1 LVRVHTELDSGI
13 DGEAMAKKRRK
24 STISLGTDA
33 DKVDEGALA
42 LYLEDIKNHPL
53 LTRAEEA
60 ELARRIREGDQL
72 ALEKLVRSNLRFV
85 VSVAKKYQ
93 NLGMTLPDLIA
104 EGNVGLVRAAQ
115 KFDETKGVKF
125 ISYAVWWIRQAI
137 LKALAENSKTFRLP
151 INRATT
157 LNKISKKEAELTQKL
172 GREPKP
178 EEVAEAMEMDVEE
191 VRKLMNVSRKSLSLD
206 APLFEGEEKTLF
218 SYLSDDE
225 TLDPEEQT
233 FESARAKEIRETLD
247 SLAPREAKIVK
258 LYYGLDGNEPLTLRE
273 IGSIFNL
280 SRERIRQIKER
291 AIERLRHASRARR
304 LEPYH

>member
-1 LVRVHTELDSGI
+1 MALGSG
-13 DGEAMAKKRRK
+13 
-24 STISLGTDA
+24 S

-53 LTRAEEA
+53 LKRAEEA

-93 NLGMTLPDLIA
+93 NLGMSLPDLIC

-178 EEVAEAMEMDVEE
+178 EEVAEAMEMDVDE

-218 SYLSDDE
+218 SYLSDDD

-233 FESARAKEIRETLD
+233 FESARQKEIRETLD
-247 SLAPREAKIVK
+247 SLQPREAKIVK

-291 AIERLRHASRARR
+291 AIERLRHVSRARR

>member
-1 LVRVHTELDSGI
+1 
-13 DGEAMAKKRRK
+13 MAKKRRK

-218 SYLSDDE
+218 SYLSDDD

-233 FESARAKEIRETLD
+233 FESARAKEIKETLD

>member
-1 LVRVHTELDSGI
+1 
-13 DGEAMAKKRRK
+13 MAKKRRK
-24 STISLGTDA
+24 TTNMALGSGS

-93 NLGMTLPDLIA
+93 NLGMSLPDLIC

-178 EEVAEAMEMDVEE
+178 EEVAEAMEMDVDE

-233 FESARAKEIRETLD
+233 FESARQKEIRETLD
-247 SLAPREAKIVK
+247 SLQPREAKIVK

-280 SRERIRQIKER
+280 SRERIRQLQEQALTKMRR
-291 AIERLRHASRARR
+291 ALARR
-304 LEPYH
+304 ELM

>member
-1 LVRVHTELDSGI
+1 
-13 DGEAMAKKRRK
+13 M
-24 STISLGTDA
+24 SLGTGT

-60 ELARRIREGDQL
+60 ELARRIRDGDQL

-93 NLGMTLPDLIA
+93 NLGMSLPDLIC

-178 EEVAEAMEMDVEE
+178 EEVAAAMDMDVDE
-191 VRKLMNVSRKSLSLD
+191 VRKLMNVSRRSLSLD

-233 FESARAKEIRETLD
+233 FESARIKEIRETLD
-247 SLAPREAKIVK
+247 SLQPREAKIVK

-291 AIERLRHASRARR
+291 AIERLRHQSRARR
-304 LEPYH
+304 LQPYH

>member
-1 LVRVHTELDSGI
+1 MALGSG
-13 DGEAMAKKRRK
+13 
-24 STISLGTDA
+24 S

-85 VSVAKKYQ
+85 VSVAEKYQ
-93 NLGMTLPDLIA
+93 KKEMSLPDLIC

-178 EEVAEAMEMDVEE
+178 EEVAEAMEMDVDE

-233 FESARAKEIRETLD
+233 FESARQKEIRETLD
-247 SLAPREAKIVK
+247 SLQPREAKIVK

-291 AIERLRHASRARR
+291 AIERLRHVSRARR

>member
-1 LVRVHTELDSGI
+1 
-13 DGEAMAKKRRK
+13 MAKKRRK
-24 STISLGTDA
+24 TTNMALGSGS

-53 LTRAEEA
+53 LARAEEA

-93 NLGMTLPDLIA
+93 NLGMSLPDLIC

-178 EEVAEAMEMDVEE
+178 EEVAEAMEMDVDE

-218 SYLSDDE
+218 SYLSDDD

-233 FESARAKEIRETLD
+233 FESARQKEIRETLD
-247 SLAPREAKIVK
+247 SLQPREAKIVK

-291 AIERLRHASRARR
+291 AIERLRHVSRARR

>member
-1 LVRVHTELDSGI
+1 
-13 DGEAMAKKRRK
+13 MAKKRRK
-24 STISLGTDA
+24 TTNIALGA
-33 DKVDEGALA
+33 GSDKVDEGALA

-93 NLGMTLPDLIA
+93 NLGMSLPDLIC

-178 EEVAEAMEMDVEE
+178 EEVAEAMEMDVDE

-206 APLFEGEEKTLF
+206 APLFEGEEKTVF

-233 FESARAKEIRETLD
+233 FESARQKEIRETLD
-247 SLAPREAKIVK
+247 SLQPREAKIVK

-291 AIERLRHASRARR
+291 AIERLRHVSRARR

>member
-1 LVRVHTELDSGI
+1 
-13 DGEAMAKKRRK
+13 MAKKRRK
-24 STISLGTDA
+24 ATISLGTDA

-53 LTRAEEA
+53 LSRAEEA

-178 EEVAEAMEMDVEE
+178 EEVAAAMEMDVDE

-218 SYLSDDE
+218 SYLSDDD

>member
-1 LVRVHTELDSGI
+1 MTT
-13 DGEAMAKKRRK
+13 KRRK
-24 STISLGTDA
+24 TTNMSLGTGT

-60 ELARRIREGDQL
+60 ELARRIRDGDQL

-93 NLGMTLPDLIA
+93 NLGMSLPDLIC

-178 EEVAEAMEMDVEE
+178 EEVAAAMDMDVDE
-191 VRKLMNVSRKSLSLD
+191 VRKLMNVSRRSLSLD

-233 FESARAKEIRETLD
+233 FESARIKEIRETLET
-247 SLAPREAKIVK
+247 LQPREAKIVK

-273 IGSIFNL
+273 IDSIFNL

-291 AIERLRHASRARR
+291 AIERLRHQSRARR
-304 LEPYH
+304 LQPYH

>member
-1 LVRVHTELDSGI
+1 MTT
-13 DGEAMAKKRRK
+13 KRRK
-24 STISLGTDA
+24 TTNMSLGTGT

-53 LTRAEEA
+53 LSRAEEA
-60 ELARRIREGDQL
+60 ELARRIRDGDQL

-93 NLGMTLPDLIA
+93 NLGMSLPDLIC

-178 EEVAEAMEMDVEE
+178 EEVAAAMDMDVDE
-191 VRKLMNVSRKSLSLD
+191 VRKLMNVSRRSLSLD

-218 SYLSDDE
+218 SYLSDDD

-233 FESARAKEIRETLD
+233 FESARIKEIRETLET
-247 SLAPREAKIVK
+247 LQPREAKIVK

-291 AIERLRHASRARR
+291 AIERLRHQSRARR
-304 LEPYH
+304 LQPYH

>member
-1 LVRVHTELDSGI
+1 MALGSG
-13 DGEAMAKKRRK
+13 
-24 STISLGTDA
+24 S

-60 ELARRIREGDQL
+60 ELARRIRDGDQL

-93 NLGMTLPDLIA
+93 NLGMSLPDLIC

-178 EEVAEAMEMDVEE
+178 EEVADAMDMDVDE
-191 VRKLMNVSRKSLSLD
+191 VRKLMNVSRRSLSLD

-233 FESARAKEIRETLD
+233 FESARIKEIRETLET
-247 SLAPREAKIVK
+247 LQPREAKIVK

-291 AIERLRHASRARR
+291 AIERLRHQSRARR
-304 LEPYH
+304 LQPYH

>member
-1 LVRVHTELDSGI
+1 MALGSG
-13 DGEAMAKKRRK
+13 
-24 STISLGTDA
+24 S

-93 NLGMTLPDLIA
+93 NLGMSLPDLIC

-137 LKALAENSKTFRLP
+137 LKALAENSKTVRLP

-178 EEVAEAMEMDVEE
+178 EEVAEAMEMDVDE

-233 FESARAKEIRETLD
+233 FESARQKEIRETLD
-247 SLAPREAKIVK
+247 SLQPREAKIVK

-291 AIERLRHASRARR
+291 AIERLRHVSRARR

>member
-1 LVRVHTELDSGI
+1 MALGSG
-13 DGEAMAKKRRK
+13 
-24 STISLGTDA
+24 S

-53 LTRAEEA
+53 LKRAEEA

-93 NLGMTLPDLIA
+93 NLGMSLPDLIC

-178 EEVAEAMEMDVEE
+178 EEVAEAMEMDVDE

-233 FESARAKEIRETLD
+233 FESARQKEIRETLD
-247 SLAPREAKIVK
+247 SLQPREAKIVK

-291 AIERLRHASRARR
+291 AIERLRHVSRARR

>member
-1 LVRVHTELDSGI
+1 
-13 DGEAMAKKRRK
+13 
-24 STISLGTDA
+24 
-33 DKVDEGALA
+33 
-42 LYLEDIKNHPL
+42 
-53 LTRAEEA
+53 
-60 ELARRIREGDQL
+60 
-72 ALEKLVRSNLRFV
+72 NLRFV

-93 NLGMTLPDLIA
+93 NLGMSLPDLIC

-178 EEVAEAMEMDVEE
+178 EEVAEAMEMDVDE

-233 FESARAKEIRETLD
+233 FESARQKEIRETLD
-247 SLAPREAKIVK
+247 SLQPREAKIVK

-291 AIERLRHASRARR
+291 AIERLRHVSRARR

>member
-1 LVRVHTELDSGI
+1 
-13 DGEAMAKKRRK
+13 
-24 STISLGTDA
+24 
-33 DKVDEGALA
+33 VDEGALA

-53 LTRAEEA
+53 LKRAEEA

-93 NLGMTLPDLIA
+93 NLGMSLPDLIC

-178 EEVAEAMEMDVEE
+178 EEVAEAMEMDVDE

-233 FESARAKEIRETLD
+233 FESARQKEIRETLD
-247 SLAPREAKIVK
+247 SLQPREAKIVK

-291 AIERLRHASRARR
+291 AIERLRHVSRARR